1 MRTSKKNSKWMVLFD
16 ICMIILGTGLIA
28 MAIKFVYDPSKMV
41 TGGFS
46 GIAIIVKSVTKNWIT
61 GGLPLWVTNLVLNAP
76 VFIVGFFVKGKR
88 FIGRTALAT
97 ILLSVW
103 LYILPE
109 FDAVNQDLV
118 LAAIFGGCLSGAGI
132 GLVLRAKAT
141 TGGTDMVSVLLQHK
155 LFRHYSVVQ
164 IMQFLDGA
172 IVLTGMAIFGLRFG
186 LYAIV
191 TIFIIMKVSDALT
204 EGMRYARAA
213 FIITDEKDQVAKEIL
228 ATLNR
233 GVTGIQAKGM
243 YSHAE
248 KCMLYCVVSK
258 KEVVAL
264 KDLVKEIDEKAFII
278 VTDARE
284 VLGEGFIEE

>member
-97 ILLSVW
+97 ILLSAW

-132 GLVLRAKAT
+132 GLVLRAK
-141 TGGTDMVSVLLQHK
+141 GMVPGELNSWIY
-155 LFRHYSVVQ
+155 F
-164 IMQFLDGA
+164 D
-172 IVLTGMAIFGLRFG
+172 
-186 LYAIV
+186 
-191 TIFIIMKVSDALT
+191 
-204 EGMRYARAA
+204 A
-213 FIITDEKDQVAKEIL
+213 FI
-228 ATLNR
+228 
-233 GVTGIQAKGM
+233 
-243 YSHAE
+243 
-248 KCMLYCVVSK
+248 
-258 KEVVAL
+258 
-264 KDLVKEIDEKAFII
+264 
-278 VTDARE
+278 
-284 VLGEGFIEE
+284 

>member
-1 MRTSKKNSKWMVLFD
+1 M
-16 ICMIILGTGLIA
+16 
-28 MAIKFVYDPSKMV
+28 
-41 TGGFS
+41 
-46 GIAIIVKSVTKNWIT
+46 
-61 GGLPLWVTNLVLNAP
+61 
-76 VFIVGFFVKGKR
+76 
-88 FIGRTALAT
+88 
-97 ILLSVW
+97 
-103 LYILPE
+103 E
-109 FDAVNQDLV
+109 VNE
-118 LAAIFGGCLSGAGI
+118 
-132 GLVLRAKAT
+132 K
-141 TGGTDMVSVLLQHK
+141 
-155 LFRHYSVVQ
+155 